1 MSVTE
6 PSGIRPGSLPESRV
20 PDPREAP
27 PIRWGI
33 LAPGG
38 IANEF
43 ARAVGS
49 GTASS
54 VVAVGSRSPERAR
67 AFADLHGIERSYGS
81 YDQLVTDDAV
91 DAVYVASPHSEH
103 RAHALLALES
113 GKPVL
118 VEKAFARNTAEAR
131 EVIRTATS
139 RGLLVAEAMWARY
152 LPHYDVV
159 RQVVEEGRLGDVV
172 LVRADHSQALHP
184 GGPERLAAP
193 ELAGGAL
200 LDLGVYCMSFA
211 DHLLGPPTSV
221 AARGALTDRGVDA
234 TVGIL
239 LTYASGAVVALTT
252 SMLARTPSSA
262 EIIGTQGRLVL
273 DGTFYSPAT
282 PLRLLTPEGD
292 VVAERPGGLPGSVR
306 GFSYQAAEFAR
317 CLAGAHHECSSMSHA
332 ATLRVMSTM
341 DEVRSQLGV
350 RFPGE

>member
-1 MSVTE
+1 MSASQL
-6 PSGIRPGSLPESRV
+6 SGIRPGALPESRV
-20 PDPREAP
+20 ADPRDAP
-27 PIRWGI
+27 AIRWGI

-38 IANEF
+38 IANAF
-43 ARAVGS
+43 AQAVAS

-54 VVAVGSRSPERAR
+54 VVAVGSRSAGRAQ
-67 AFADLHGIERSYGS
+67 AFADAHGIGRAHGS
-81 YDQLVTDDAV
+81 YEALVADDEV
-91 DAVYVASPHSEH
+91 DAIYVASPHSEH
-103 RAHALLALES
+103 RAHALLALEA

-118 VEKAFARNTAEAR
+118 VEKAFARNTTEAR
-131 EVIRTATS
+131 EVIRAATS

-159 RQVVEEGRLGDVV
+159 RQVIEEGRLGDVV

-184 GGPERLAAP
+184 DGPERLAAP

-221 AARGALTDRGVDA
+221 AARGALTERGVDA
-234 TVGIL
+234 TVGIV
-239 LTYASGAVVALTT
+239 LTYATGAVASLTT
-252 SMLARTPSSA
+252 SMLVRTPSSA
-262 EIIGTQGRLVL
+262 EIIGTEGRLVL
-273 DGTFYSPAT
+273 DGTFYSPMT
-282 PLRLLTPEGD
+282 PLRLLTSDGD
-292 VVAERPGGLPGSVR
+292 VVAERPGGLSEPIK

-317 CLAGAHHECSSMSHA
+317 CLAGAQHECSSMSHA

-350 RFPGE
+350 RYPGE